1 MTNLCATHG
10 INVPDVGCPKCLKAE
25 NERLLALINGLQQ
38 ERLTWAMVCECSCN
52 ACEKLSSAIHL
63 AGQHSQAEPTSEPV
77 LSPMAPEDHLHARIE
92 SQRQEIE
99 RLKPPGRVNPNTA
112 GPCPLC
118 GRTDNHSHTAGPFGM
133 S

>member
-1 MTNLCATHG
+1 MTK
-10 INVPDVGCPKCLKAE
+10 NVSDDTLDT
-25 NERLLALINGLQQ
+25 LIN
-38 ERLTWAMVCECSCN
+38 WID
-52 ACEKLSSAIHL
+52 KLSASREHEISRSLYRDTHAAL
-63 AGQHSQAEPTSEPV
+63 SELKDRRAKDEPTSEPV